1 MISTFFQMG
10 NFKIDEIIPLIMIAA
25 FAVGDILLLKLG
37 LVITKAQK
45 RKRMKWVAGSFAI
58 QFGVVFAISS
68 PLFLLGII
76 GAFHGEPQGIVPIVF
91 ISAFIDLNIINIL
104 HQIGLKRSL
113 VVVVFTF
120 APIFLM
126 MVVFGMYVS
135 SFFY

>member
-1 MISTFFQMG
+1 MG
-10 NFKIDEIIPLIMIAA
+10 A

-45 RKRMKWVAGSFAI
+45 RKRMKWVAGSFFI
-58 QFGVVFAISS
+58 QFGVVFAVSS
-68 PLFLLGII
+68 PLFLLGIM
-76 GAFHGEPQGIVPIVF
+76 GAFRGEPEGIVPIVL
-91 ISAFIDLNIINIL
+91 ISAFIDLNVINIL

-120 APIFLM
+120 IPLFLI
-126 MVVFGMYVS
+126 MVVLGMYIS